1 MRYSPEKDWGA
12 VRGGL
17 VACGPRVRPP
27 LISPQPT
34 PPPRWQ
40 NAGLGLARALL
51 EKVKAAHPGASYADI
66 YTLAGV
72 VAVQA
77 M

>member
-12 VRGGL
+12 
-17 VACGPRVRPP
+17 
-27 LISPQPT
+27 
-34 PPPRWQ
+34 

-51 EKVKAAHPGASYADI
+51 EKVKAAHPGATYADI

-77 M
+77 MCVCAGPTRERRPRTTALRAP